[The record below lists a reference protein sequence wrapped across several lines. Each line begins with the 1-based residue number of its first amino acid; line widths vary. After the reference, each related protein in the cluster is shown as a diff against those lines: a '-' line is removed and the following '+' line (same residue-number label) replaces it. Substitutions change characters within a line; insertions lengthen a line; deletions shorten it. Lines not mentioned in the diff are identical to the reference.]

1 MTNYHVPALLEHER
15 PFRLRRSCL
24 AVPGSSPKM
33 LQKAQGMAA
42 DQVFLDL
49 EDSVAPNAKAQA
61 RKNII
66 EAIRTGDWSGKALVV
81 RVNDCSTPWTFRDL
95 LEVVGEVGDLID
107 CIMIPK
113 VEFEGHVHYVDN
125 MITQIE
131 KENGWE
137 VGRIGLEVQLESASG
152 LVHLDAIARSSSRI
166 EALIFGPGDMSASLG
181 RPSLTVGAG
190 DGGYGSDPWHHILNR
205 ILIAARSV
213 GVQAID
219 GPFAQIHDVDAYRHT
234 AELSAILGYDG
245 KWVLHP
251 NQLEPANEVYS
262 ISQEEFEWASD
273 IIDAYEYATESEG
286 TGAVMFGND
295 MIDEATRK
303 MALKSVQ
310 RGTRQGKTVREV
322 PAEVPFA
329 ERAVWRQ
336 ENLSS

>member
-1 MTNYHVPALLEHER
+1 MNKYHVPALLEHDR

-33 LQKAQGMAA
+33 LEKAQELAA

-49 EDSVAPNAKAQA
+49 EDSVAPNAKALA
-61 RKNII
+61 RANVT
-66 EAIRTGDWSGKALVV
+66 EAIRTGEWSDKVLVV
-81 RVNDCSTPWTFRDL
+81 RVNDCSTAWTFRDL
-95 LEVVGEVGDLID
+95 LEVVSEVGDVID

-113 VEFEGHVHYVDN
+113 VEFEGHVHFVDN
-125 MITQIE
+125 VITQIE

-137 VGRIGLEVQLESASG
+137 VGRIGLEVQLESAAG

-166 EALIFGPGDMSASLG
+166 ETLIFGPGDMSASLG
-181 RPSLTVGAG
+181 RPALTVGAG

-219 GPFAQIHDVDAYRHT
+219 GPFAQVHDVEAYRRT
-234 AELSAILGYDG
+234 AELSAILGFDG

-251 NQLEPANEVYS
+251 SQLDPANEIYS
-262 ISQEEFEWASD
+262 NSQEDFERASD
-273 IIDAYEYATESEG
+273 ILDAYEYSTEKEG
-286 TGAVMFGND
+286 TGAVMFGRD

-310 RGTRQGKTVREV
+310 RGTRQGLKVRDV
-322 PAEVPFA
+322 PTEIAYA
-329 ERAVWRQ
+329 DRAAWR
-336 ENLSS
+336 EEHLS